1 MSMLTNAGEFSDRAA
16 WTVGSMELFTSSLW
30 HKSTWNRPGIKS
42 VLSIYFRSPKR
53 ALFLT
58 ILISALLLLAIHV
71 WGSLLHVHQF
81 VYKCHEEYG
90 YPLNDTVVNPH
101 PYKYITNASSTC
113 ADIPEVYVITLVKSA
128 AGNFKQRHFIRQTW
142 GIDARKKRLKLLF
155 LLGYDIDNQFMVEYE
170 NRVHGDIV
178 QQDFHENYYNNT
190 VKVTSA
196 LNWVTTFCKHAKF
209 IQIVDDDMYINFQ
222 NVLDFLEEKKQ
233 SDRFNLY
240 AGYLIR
246 EPIPDRVIES
256 KWYISPSNYSFD
268 CFPPYIAGG
277 YVLMNSRTVRE
288 FQKIIPYIP
297 PLPFDDVYFGI
308 VSQKLDIFPSNI
320 NTLDVSRSLTARE
333 KVKCLIAIHDF
344 KTLQDFMYAYNV
356 THNRFIEVR

>member
-1 MSMLTNAGEFSDRAA
+1 MSMFTDTGKFPGEGA
-16 WTVGSMELFTSSLW
+16 WTVGSMELYTPRLWQKRQSSI
-30 HKSTWNRPGIKS
+30 PGIKS

-53 ALFLT
+53 ALSLT
-58 ILISALLLLAIHV
+58 ILISMLLLLAIHE
-71 WGSLLHVHQF
+71 WGNLLKVHQF

-90 YPLNDTVVNPH
+90 YPMNDTIVNPH
-101 PYKYITNASSTC
+101 PYKYITNVSLTC

-155 LLGYDIDNQFMVEYE
+155 LLGYDKDNQFMVEYE
-170 NRVHGDIV
+170 NGVHGDIV
-178 QQDFHENYYNNT
+178 QQDFVENYYNNT
-190 VKVTSA
+190 VKVTLA
-196 LNWVTTFCKHAKF
+196 LNWVTTFCKNAKF

-222 NVLDFLEEKKQ
+222 NVLGFLEDKKQ
-233 SDRFNLY
+233 SGRFNLY

-246 EPIPDRVIES
+246 EPIPDRNFES

-277 YVLMNSRTVRE
+277 YVLMNSRTVVE

-344 KTLQDFMYAYNV
+344 KTLDDFMYAYNV